1 MQSYSTLSLPRQ
13 YCSHDG
19 TKLQDTR
26 SMAYYN
32 VGSDTIMYLDHI
44 PEDNEIRAK
53 GIAAKALAKWK
64 SQGGRRH
71 IEGSYGVAGAPVLV
85 HVKAEGREG
94 LSANRLGMANTGTTT
109 SSTALPDLSQAP
121 KSMSTA
127 MPMAMA
133 QSAQEPPQSYELPNG
148 EVHERFEE
156 CAEYEDDSRF

>member
-1 MQSYSTLSLPRQ
+1 
-13 YCSHDG
+13 
-19 TKLQDTR
+19 
-26 SMAYYN
+26 
-32 VGSDTIMYLDHI
+32 MYLDHI

-71 IEGSYGVAGAPVLV
+71 IEGSYGVAGAPVVV

-94 LSANRLGMANTGTTT
+94 LSANRLGMANTGTTN
-109 SSTALPDLSQAP
+109 SSTAVPDPSQAP
-121 KSMSTA
+121 KSMSTSSA
-127 MPMAMA
+127 MPMPILMA
-133 QSAQEPPQSYELPNG
+133 QSAQEPPQSYEPPNG